1 MQDQEEL
8 SVFHSLFPHKLA
20 LVPGCVLP
28 PTHFPTRF
36 LCHRNTSTQGA
47 AECLVLVFVCFQL
60 EADFWKPKK
69 KKKKKKVG
77 GRLLIVPDCSFA
89 GSPLQAPSLA
99 DPSASSAG
107 LAAAAAAP
115 VPEEP
120 SGGPGL
126 RCRTAASGRASDARA
141 ERGRLSAKVVTS
153 LRLVGFC
160 SAVGNGVL

>member
-1 MQDQEEL
+1 M
-8 SVFHSLFPHKLA
+8 
-20 LVPGCVLP
+20 
-28 PTHFPTRF
+28 
-36 LCHRNTSTQGA
+36 
-47 AECLVLVFVCFQL
+47 
-60 EADFWKPKK
+60 
-69 KKKKKKVG
+69 G